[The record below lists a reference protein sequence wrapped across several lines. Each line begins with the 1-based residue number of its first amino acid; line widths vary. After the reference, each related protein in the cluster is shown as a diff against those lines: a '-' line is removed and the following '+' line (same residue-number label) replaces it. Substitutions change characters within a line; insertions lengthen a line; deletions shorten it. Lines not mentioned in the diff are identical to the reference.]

1 MSMRPLPAYQ
11 ERWGL
16 TDETHEAVLHQLEDV
31 FGGPSLVELD
41 REYRD
46 LPLEFYEG
54 PEVEEG
60 TYRHALRE
68 VDGRTWH
75 DRGVH
80 ALIQFHD
87 ATFDDSEFDLM
98 LAELGY
104 NYTLGN
110 TDYDVSEMSRDMI
123 DNENVD
129 VPKSDIDFARVSFR
143 EDEIFV
149 ELWEVK
155 ATEEALQESE
165 QLQEHREALNLFQE
179 ETGFDVTTRT
189 KGLTSEGVK
198 DKMKATEDDYG
209 VPRKYWGDVAISP
222 GSQNVVGSERFNTLQ
237 EEFFGGEI
245 DVDEAIEEVMTQEEF
260 I

>member
-1 MSMRPLPAYQ
+1 MRPLPAYQ

-110 TDYDVSEMSRDMI
+110 TDYDV
-123 DNENVD
+123 
-129 VPKSDIDFARVSFR
+129 
-143 EDEIFV
+143 
-149 ELWEVK
+149 
-155 ATEEALQESE
+155 
-165 QLQEHREALNLFQE
+165 
-179 ETGFDVTTRT
+179 
-189 KGLTSEGVK
+189 
-198 DKMKATEDDYG
+198 
-209 VPRKYWGDVAISP
+209 
-222 GSQNVVGSERFNTLQ
+222 
-237 EEFFGGEI
+237 
-245 DVDEAIEEVMTQEEF
+245 
-260 I
+260 